1 MTLPGHV
8 RVEIKMGLRELKID
22 TGSKAMT
29 GESVQLTENGIW

>member
-8 RVEIKMGLRELKID
+8 RAEIKMGLRELEID
-22 TGSKAMT
+22 TGSKTMT